1 MDSQRT
7 RLTLIESAV
16 QHDRAV
22 LLVVLLAIP
31 LAGLAWIVMMA
42 RDMYGTMGGASAW
55 MMTSTWD
62 APHLLLLWAMWA
74 VMMTAMMVPT
84 AAPLILLYAATARKH
99 DETASP
105 AWRIYALAAGYLAV
119 WSLFSGVATA
129 VQRLLATA
137 FVLTPMMQAA
147 SARVSASILAI
158 AGLYQLTPWK
168 NACLRSCRSPLGF
181 MVQRSY
187 PGASGAFR
195 LGVQHGGYCLGCCWA
210 LMLILFAGGVM
221 NLWVIA
227 ALMLWVLVEKIAPFG
242 ERTPTVSGIVLLIA
256 AAWMIAGA

>member
-1 MDSQRT
+1 MDDDIHLGRAARPAALGDVGGDDDGDDGSDGGTADPSLRCD
-7 RLTLIESAV
+7 REKADES
-16 QHDRAV
+16 
-22 LLVVLLAIP
+22 
-31 LAGLAWIVMMA
+31 G
-42 RDMYGTMGGASAW
+42 
-55 MMTSTWD
+55 
-62 APHLLLLWAMWA
+62 
-74 VMMTAMMVPT
+74 
-84 AAPLILLYAATARKH
+84 
-99 DETASP
+99 SP

-129 VQRLLATA
+129 VQRLLAA
-137 FVLTPMMQAA
+137 ALVLTPMMEAA
-147 SARVSASILAI
+147 SARVSAGILAI

-227 ALMLWVLVEKIAPFG
+227 ALTLWVLVEKIAPFG